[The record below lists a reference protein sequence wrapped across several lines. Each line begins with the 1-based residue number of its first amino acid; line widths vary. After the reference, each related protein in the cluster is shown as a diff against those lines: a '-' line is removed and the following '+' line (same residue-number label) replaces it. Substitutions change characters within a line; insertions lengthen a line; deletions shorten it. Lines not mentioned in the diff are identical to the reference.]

1 MNNKKTNTLPA
12 GRQVKKILK
21 VIFYGIF
28 FLLPVFALANNPP
41 NYNYIPMEQIPGQPG
56 VPTDFYTYV
65 SYLYQFGIGAVGI
78 AALLMLA
85 IGGFMYI
92 TSAGNN
98 ASMEKAKGVI
108 TDAIVGVILA
118 LTAYLLLY
126 TINPDL
132 VRIKRLTP
140 VPVSN
145 LTIPGA
151 PGGPGG
157 PGPALPPGTQGANCQ
172 GAATNSNLCVNT
184 TCSRTCS
191 NLGQFESSIQTYASQ
206 SGLDPRVVKAVICRE
221 SSGTPNVQNTAV
233 SPTACGLMQ
242 VNVSSGTTC
251 ATDPRGNLLDPQ
263 TNIRVGTGILAQ
275 KYASVRSY
283 SYASI
288 TPYQMAFAAYNCCAN
303 GDNPNAA
310 SRDCGSAVPKWAC
323 PINPGTGTYNMCAVQ
338 NYACDVSACVF
349 SY

>member
-1 MNNKKTNTLPA
+1 MSNRKINI
-12 GRQVKKILK
+12 KKILK
-21 VIFYGIF
+21 IIFLGSF
-28 FLLPVFALANNPP
+28 FLLPVFALAGP
-41 NYNYIPMEQIPGQPG
+41 YNYIPMEQIPGQPG
-56 VPTDFYTYV
+56 VPTDFYIYV

-132 VRIKRLTP
+132 VKIKRLTP
-140 VPVSN
+140 VPLAN
-145 LTIPGA
+145 LSTPGA
-151 PGGPGG
+151 PGGPQPSG
-157 PGPALPPGTQGANCQ
+157 AQGANCS
-172 GAATNSNLCVNT
+172 GAAANSNLCVNT

-206 SGLDPRVVKAVICRE
+206 SGLDPRVVKAIICRE
-221 SSGTPNVQNTAV
+221 SSGNSNAQNTATIPP
-233 SPTACGLMQ
+233 SCGLMQ
-242 VNVSSGTTC
+242 VLVSGGATC

-263 TNIRVGTGILAQ
+263 TNIRIGTGILAQ
-275 KYASVRSY
+275 KYASVSSY

-288 TPYQMAFAAYNCCAN
+288 TPQQMTFAAYNCCAN
-303 GDNPNAA
+303 GDNPNAP

-323 PINPGTGTYNMCAVQ
+323 PINPGTGSYNMCNVQ
-338 NYACDVSACVF
+338 NYACDVAACIS